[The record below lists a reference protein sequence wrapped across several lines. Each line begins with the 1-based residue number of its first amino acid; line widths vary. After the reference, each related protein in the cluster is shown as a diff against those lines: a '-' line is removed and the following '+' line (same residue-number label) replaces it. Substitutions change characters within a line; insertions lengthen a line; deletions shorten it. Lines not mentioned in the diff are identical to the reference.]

1 MIEAELAHIAFVDEE
16 RIGIFF
22 GHGRGGIGAIVKD
35 GDLSHNSPSSIH
47 VHYVFATFS
56 IMLKGPHLAIH
67 DDKESRCSLARQEQ
81 HLTFFEMNGDGLSRE
96 PGEFLCAQFSK
107 KRRLFQGCSLFRFH
121 NAYSMTVLTYD
132 SSHSTSCCQSVD

>member
-22 GHGRGGIGAIVKD
+22 GYGRGGIGAIVKD

-81 HLTFFEMNGDGLSRE
+81 HLTFFELNGDGLLYTSDAADDL
-96 PGEFLCAQFSK
+96 LCVDLGGRRIIK
-107 KRRLFQGCSLFRFH
+107 KK
-121 NAYSMTVLTYD
+121 
-132 SSHSTSCCQSVD
+132 